1 MSKLLKQ
8 ILAVVLAL
16 QTSLSGISTIV
27 HAEEPEGEP
36 EHSAETITEEEET
49 VLEETGD
56 EENVIVIEQEE
67 EPETPTVE
75 ETEKEEPPITEEPEI
90 TEEPQETETPEV
102 TEPEETEEPVAT
114 GDPEITEA
122 PEETEVPEVTEPEEL
137 ETPAVEEP
145 EEPEVTEPEET
156 EEPWEEPEELLE
168 LDENDPFWM
177 PLPEIETTDF
187 LRINS
192 IQYDS
197 YLDDGTLNIEFR
209 KMLDVTMYIVAIKDD
224 VVWFAYR
231 HDDYGGT
238 YNSQV
243 NFNLPAGEYDLRLAY
258 TLTDKI
264 VLSEDSYTLVVL
276 KAPEVVGTG
285 NFTGTEYAYIDLNAY
300 SILGGN
306 YEYNPGLDYDYILLS
321 ISKDEPLYEAN
332 TLNFLKYNQH
342 DGIFRIELG
351 DPDSYGGQG
360 YYADYPYGS
369 FDLRFV
375 ARGSGVVKNGYVFVS
390 SDTTHV
396 DITQDIKPT
405 ELYTMVSIPYNAM
418 YYKGQT
424 AQIHYWFDSEYDSQF
439 YADHRYD
446 GLDRRVTFKSSNP
459 KLLKVDANG
468 TVTVVGLP
476 STKDTPVPVDITVT
490 SVADPNVLSI
500 ETISVTSATSGP
512 ASMKIQ
518 SDGKAL
524 STLNWTRENQNYPQE
539 VIFSLDGQPGMEVTF
554 TVTGK
559 SLTLWENPG
568 TISSNPYEY
577 STYLDSE
584 GKAHV
589 WVRCDEGG
597 VYKVNASTQLG
608 KTASV
613 TFNVDG
619 YDNLTTSGY
628 PTSES
633 HYYVSGKM
641 IKGWF
646 RYDSNED
653 THVFGKDVFKGDLW
667 PSHQFIGYCDPKT
680 GKAVTGDAYQNTD
693 VIKKIDKKLYA
704 FNEYGMV
711 MFHTEYGIAEEGW
724 TDSSI
729 YLDSLDANYNAYVSK
744 TGEVLTGWVNTKD
757 EGWYYFDPSFGY
769 VRRREFV
776 PARNGKGMTYVD
788 DYGHIVNGIL
798 VAPGKPTQP
807 ITDADG
813 LYRIHEVGGDYFWV
827 KDGAIYTGWLYL
839 HHTNA
844 KGYYWDTNNKN
855 VLEKMYFDPNEHGA
869 MQSGFFYAGNKW
881 YYAAK
886 TKYSEFIADD
896 YDYYVTV
903 QTLKNL
909 CLLKGWNKYPEKYIL
924 DDVNELII
932 DANGAIV
939 TEKLVKIAIDM
950 GGGYETKYVYPDA
963 NGYPMRDT
971 WLTVNGK
978 KLYFNSNGWMEMA
991 ATYPTDWY
999 YADADNLLQTVYYK
1013 LKNTKK
1019 PQEGYTYC
1027 TFEGKKLTSLVF
1039 YDYYADPAA
1048 MVDAKGNMVVNNTA
1062 TVKTAFVSGSATI
1075 TYIAD
1080 ANGNIARS
1088 SDPGRARIITAKG
1101 KSYIVDHHGEVQK
1114 NSTGPVPAIREDGD
1128 TTVYVMADKNGAL
1141 VKKAFRTVSDSTYV
1155 TYKVWFDEKGYAA
1168 DDPYDYIYYGN
1179 TKYYAQTINKK
1190 AYLCVMGSH
1199 YLMFVIPDKTFI
1211 PHESGTI
1218 STGWFGYSPIYLNKD
1233 GSIKTGFVKYGE
1245 HTNYILASSTGA
1257 VWNINGETVTFDSLD
1272 YNTLYKIDGKTYF
1285 FDRLGYMVT
1294 GWVHFDRAV
1303 VMAPEDYL
1311 FMGSM
1316 GTAVKLYD
1324 AYMYFDPKTGAAV
1337 TGAKK
1342 VLAPAVYDGEI
1353 SLGSETFNGYLNNAK
1368 TVNTTSTQKTL
1379 NFDKNGVLIRDQQT
1393 KIGKKLTEVGADGVV
1408 VTGQDHWA
1416 DANKEMYILKNGT
1429 VATGRKKIDGEYY
1442 YFDPV
1447 TGYKVTN
1454 ELRKSGKK
1462 WYYYNEFGKQA
1473 YPKMMSNYEVTLPK
1487 YMQNVWGKKAVVY
1500 FGSTSYKDLK
1510 TIWNKD
1516 GSLAKI
1522 VYSETNKPAAGES
1535 ISFGLW
1541 DFGND
1546 DQTRRYV
1553 MAGLNGY
1560 VLDSKGLPM
1569 TGIVSGFNY
1578 KDDTTSD
1585 KYTLNVGKDGS
1596 KVVAGYGL
1604 SLVKIGKKYYVMHQ
1618 GILYARQ
1625 EQAIRVDD
1633 WSTLPASDQKTLN
1646 ELAKS
1651 AERQGAGLYVMLNA
1665 DGSVATNTKRYC
1677 YVTFDDETAYGWE
1690 AYGTFTSNKQGI
1702 ILDLCADIY
1711 RVGKN
1716 CYISNAVGMDMTGS
1730 WEEFIPVYKVVA
1742 GENPEIVSG
1751 MIKCN
1756 GNKLIGFYDME
1767 TGKGLNGTYMIPI
1780 DGLMITWLKNGKPQT
1795 GNQSFNYM
1803 GYKMKFFVD
1812 PNLIGVHLYSD

>member
-1 MSKLLKQ
+1 
-8 ILAVVLAL
+8 
-16 QTSLSGISTIV
+16 
-27 HAEEPEGEP
+27 
-36 EHSAETITEEEET
+36 
-49 VLEETGD
+49 
-56 EENVIVIEQEE
+56 
-67 EPETPTVE
+67 
-75 ETEKEEPPITEEPEI
+75 
-90 TEEPQETETPEV
+90 
-102 TEPEETEEPVAT
+102 
-114 GDPEITEA
+114 
-122 PEETEVPEVTEPEEL
+122 
-137 ETPAVEEP
+137 
-145 EEPEVTEPEET
+145 
-156 EEPWEEPEELLE
+156 
-168 LDENDPFWM
+168 
-177 PLPEIETTDF
+177 
-187 LRINS
+187 
-192 IQYDS
+192 
-197 YLDDGTLNIEFR
+197 
-209 KMLDVTMYIVAIKDD
+209 
-224 VVWFAYR
+224 
-231 HDDYGGT
+231 
-238 YNSQV
+238 
-243 NFNLPAGEYDLRLAY
+243 YDL
-258 TLTDKI
+258 
-264 VLSEDSYTLVVL
+264 
-276 KAPEVVGTG
+276 KA
-285 NFTGTEYAYIDLNAY
+285 
-300 SILGGN
+300 
-306 YEYNPGLDYDYILLS
+306 GLDYDYILLS
-321 ISKDEPLYEAN
+321 ISKDEPIYEAN
-332 TLNFLKYNQH
+332 TLNFLRYNQH
-342 DGIFRIELG
+342 DGIFRFELG
-351 DPDSYGGQG
+351 NPDSYGGQG
-360 YYADYPYGS
+360 YYEDYPYGS

-396 DITQDIKPT
+396 DILQDIKPT

-424 AQIHYWFDSEYDSQF
+424 AQIRYWFGGEYDNQF

-446 GLDRRVTFKSSNP
+446 GFDRRVTFKSSNP

-476 STKDTPVPVDITVT
+476 STKNTPVPVDITVT

-524 STLNWTRENQNYPQE
+524 STLNWTRENQNYPKE
-539 VIFSLDGQPGMEVTF
+539 VVFSLDGQPGMEVTF
-554 TVTGK
+554 SVTGK

-568 TISSNPYEY
+568 TMSTNPYEY
-577 STYLDSE
+577 STYLASD

-704 FNEYGMV
+704 FNQYGMV
-711 MFHTEYGIAEEGW
+711 MFHTEYGIADEGW

-729 YLDSLDANYNAYVSK
+729 YIDSLGGDYKAYVSK

-757 EGWYYFDPSFGY
+757 EGCYYFDPAFGY
-769 VRRREFV
+769 VRRNEFV

-788 DYGHIVNGIL
+788 DYGRIVNGIL

-807 ITDADG
+807 ISDGDG
-813 LYRIHEVGGDYFWV
+813 LYRILEAGDDYFWV
-827 KDGAIYTGWLYL
+827 KDGAIYTGWMYL
-839 HHTNA
+839 HYTSA
-844 KGYYWDTNNKN
+844 KGYYWDTNSKN
-855 VLEKMYFDPNEHGA
+855 VLEKMYFDPNDHGA
-869 MQSGFFYAGNKW
+869 MQQGFFFVNKKM

-886 TKYSEFIADD
+886 TKYSEFIADS

-909 CLLKGWNKYPEKYIL
+909 CLLKGWKKYPEKYIW
-924 DDVNELII
+924 DDVNGLII

-939 TEKLVKIAIDM
+939 SEKLVKIAIDM

-963 NGYPMRDT
+963 NGYPICDR

-991 ATYPTDWY
+991 ATYPTAWY
-999 YADADNLLQTVYYK
+999 YADADNNLQTVYYK

-1019 PQEGYTYC
+1019 PEEGYTYC
-1027 TFEGKKLTSLVF
+1027 TYEGKKLTSLVF
-1039 YDYYADPAA
+1039 YDDFADAAA
-1048 MVDAKGNMVVNNTA
+1048 MVDAKGSMVVNSAA
-1062 TVKTAFVSGSATI
+1062 TVKTAFVSGSATVMF
-1075 TYIAD
+1075 IAD
-1080 ANGNIARS
+1080 ENGNIVRS
-1088 SDPGRARIITAKG
+1088 SDPGRAKIVTVKG
-1101 KSYIVDHHGEVQK
+1101 KSYIVDHHGGVLK
-1114 NSTGPVPAIREDGD
+1114 NSTEPVPAITEDGAE
-1128 TTVYVMADKNGAL
+1128 TVYVMADKNGLL
-1141 VKKAFRTVSDSTYV
+1141 VKKAFRTVSDITYV
-1155 TYKVWFDEKGYAA
+1155 AYKVWFNEKGYAA
-1168 DDPYDYIYYGN
+1168 DDPYVDIYDGN
-1179 TKYYAQTINKK
+1179 TQYYAQTINKK
-1190 AYLCVMGSH
+1190 AYLCVRGSQ
-1199 YLMFVIPDKTFI
+1199 YLYFIIPDITFI
-1211 PHESGTI
+1211 PHESKTI

-1233 GSIKTGFVKYGE
+1233 GSIKTGFVKNSNYE
-1245 HTNYILASSTGA
+1245 DNTKYILASNTGA
-1257 VWNINGETVTFDSLD
+1257 VWKVVGETVTIDSLD
-1272 YNTLYKIDGKTYF
+1272 YNTLYKINGKTYF
-1285 FDRLGYMVT
+1285 FDRLGNMVT
-1294 GWVHFDRAV
+1294 GWIHFDRALV
-1303 VMAPEDYL
+1303 TSPEDHLFMAPMHNGER
-1311 FMGSM
+1311 
-1316 GTAVKLYD
+1316 LYD

-1342 VLAPAVYDGEI
+1342 VLTPLVYDGEI
-1353 SLGSETFNGYLNNAK
+1353 SLGAEASNGYLNNAM

-1429 VATGRKKIDGEYY
+1429 VATGRKKIDGDYY

-1454 ELRKSGKK
+1454 ELRKTGKK
-1462 WYYYNEFGKQA
+1462 WYYYNEFGRQA
-1473 YPKMMSNYEVTLPK
+1473 YPEMMSNYEVTLPK
-1487 YMQNVWGKKAVVY
+1487 HMQNIWGEKALVY
-1500 FGSTSYKDLK
+1500 FGSTNFKELK

-1541 DFGND
+1541 NFEND
-1546 DQTRRYV
+1546 DKARSYV

-1578 KDDTTSD
+1578 KDDSTFD
-1585 KYTLNVGKDGS
+1585 KYTVNVGKDGS
-1596 KVVAGYGL
+1596 KVVASYGL

-1618 GILYARQ
+1618 GILYTRQ
-1625 EQAIRVDD
+1625 EQVIEIDD

-1651 AERQGAGLYVMLNA
+1651 AAVQGTGLYVMLNA
-1665 DGSVATNTKRYC
+1665 DGSVATNTKRFCTVSFGHDTIFGYSASG
-1677 YVTFDDETAYGWE
+1677 V
-1690 AYGTFTSNKQGI
+1690 FTSNKQGI
-1702 ILDLCADIY
+1702 ILDLCAQIY

-1716 CYISNAVGMDMTGS
+1716 CYISNAVDRDMTGS
-1730 WEEFIPVYKVVA
+1730 WEVLVPMYKPVANEDPEVVYA
-1742 GENPEIVSG
+1742 T
-1751 MIKCN
+1751 IKFN
-1756 GNKLIGFYDME
+1756 GNKLVGFYDAE
-1767 TGKGLNGTYMIPI
+1767 TGKGLNGAFMMPLVGGMII
-1780 DGLMITWLKNGKPQT
+1780 WLKNGKPQS
-1795 GNQSFNYM
+1795 GNKTFDYV
-1803 GYKMKFFVD
+1803 GYKMKFYVD
-1812 PNLIGVHLYSD
+1812 PNLIGVYLTYV